1 MCRDAALQR
10 PVTSQF
16 TVFFLRNPCTS
27 VYDMRSVQWVDLYH
41 KTKKCLSSSQL
52 AEEEI
57 QKQHGKQAEGIYI
70 SKAYTGYLEDAMV
83 SQVT

>member
-1 MCRDAALQR
+1 MCSDATLQR

-16 TVFFLRNPCTS
+16 TVPFFLRNPCTS
-27 VYDMRSVQWVDLYH
+27 AYDVRSIRWVDLYH
-41 KTKKCLSSSQL
+41 KTKRCLSSPQL

-57 QKQHGKQAEGIYI
+57 QKQRGKQAEGIYI
-70 SKAYTGYLEDAMV
+70 SKAYTGYLEV